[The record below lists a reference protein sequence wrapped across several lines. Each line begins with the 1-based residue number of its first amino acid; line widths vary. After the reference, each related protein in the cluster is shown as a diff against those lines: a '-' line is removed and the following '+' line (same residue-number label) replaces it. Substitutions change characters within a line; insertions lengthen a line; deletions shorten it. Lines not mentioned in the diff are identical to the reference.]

1 MAQGIRSITEYE
13 NFEIEEASVQFIN
26 ANGTTENATAF
37 GCIGSLTVEPEI
49 EEIVK
54 NCGRTQIAATSKTKY
69 LNVTI
74 EAHLKVGVAEQIFG
88 LDNTGLKEGVYG
100 LSVSAV
106 KKDFIFT
113 AVVYDMTRNV
123 KKLIAFPLVSNV
135 SGFSLNLD
143 NSATEVQTMSLDF
156 RAMKDSNNMFY
167 YEAYESEITDN
178 DVKTQWLT
186 NFNPELV
193 LVDEG

>member
-1 MAQGIRSITEYE
+1 MAQAINTITEYE
-13 NFEIEEASVQFIN
+13 NFEIEEASVQFIGS
-26 ANGTTENATAF
+26 NGTTENAIAF
-37 GCIGSLTVEPEI
+37 GCIGSLTVEPEV

-54 NCGRTQIAATSKTKY
+54 NCGRTQISATSKTKY

-74 EAHLKVGVAEQIFG
+74 EAHLKRGVAEKVFG
-88 LDNTGLKEGVYG
+88 LDSTGLKEGVYG
-100 LSVSAV
+100 LSASAV

-113 AVVYDMTRNV
+113 AVVYDMTRAI

>member
-1 MAQGIRSITEYE
+1 MAQAINTITEYE
-13 NFEIEEASVQFIN
+13 NFEIEEASVQFLGS
-26 ANGTTENATAF
+26 NGTPENAIAF
-37 GCIGSLTVEPEI
+37 GCIGSLTVEPEV

-54 NCGRTQIAATSKTKY
+54 NCGRTQISATSKTKY

-74 EAHLKVGVAEQIFG
+74 EAHLKRGVAEKVFG
-88 LDNTGLKEGVYG
+88 LDSTGLKEGVYG
-100 LSVSAV
+100 LSASAV

-113 AVVYDMTRNV
+113 AVVYDMTRAI

-178 DVKTQWLT
+178 DVKTKWLT
-186 NFNPELV
+186 EFSPNLV
-193 LVDEG
+193 KVASA

>member
-1 MAQGIRSITEYE
+1 MITEYE
-13 NFEIEEASVQFIN
+13 NFEIEEASVQFIGS
-26 ANGTTENATAF
+26 NGTTENATAF
-37 GCIGSLTVEPEI
+37 GCIGSLTVEPEV

-54 NCGRTQIAATSKTKY
+54 NCGRTQISATSKTKY
-69 LNVTI
+69 LNVNI
-74 EAHLKVGVAEQIFG
+74 EAHLKRGVAQKIFG
-88 LDNTGLKEGVYG
+88 LENTDLKEGVYG
-100 LSVSAV
+100 LSANAV

-167 YEAYESEITDN
+167 YEAYESEITDTT
-178 DVKTQWLT
+178 VKNTWLT
-186 NFNPELV
+186 QFSPNLV
-193 LVDEG
+193 KVDLG

>member
-1 MAQGIRSITEYE
+1 MITEYE
-13 NFEIEEASVQFIN
+13 NFEIEEASVQFIGS
-26 ANGTTENATAF
+26 NGTTENATAF
-37 GCIGSLTVEPEI
+37 GCIGSLTVEPEV

-54 NCGRTQIAATSKTKY
+54 NCGRTQISATSKTKY

-74 EAHLKVGVAEQIFG
+74 EAHLKRGVAQKIFG
-88 LDNTGLKEGVYG
+88 LENTDLKEGVYG
-100 LSVSAV
+100 LSANAV

-167 YEAYESEITDN
+167 YEAYESEITDTT
-178 DVKTQWLT
+178 VKNTWLT
-186 NFNPELV
+186 QFSPNLVKVEL
-193 LVDEG
+193 G

>member
-1 MAQGIRSITEYE
+1 MITEYE
-13 NFEIEEASVQFIN
+13 NFEIEEASVQFIGS
-26 ANGTTENATAF
+26 NGTTENATAF
-37 GCIGSLTVEPEI
+37 GCIGSLTVEPEV

-54 NCGRTQIAATSKTKY
+54 NCGRTQISATSKTKY

-74 EAHLKVGVAEQIFG
+74 EAHLKRGVAQKIFG
-88 LDNTGLKEGVYG
+88 FENTDLKEGVYG
-100 LSVSAV
+100 LSANSV

-143 NSATEVQTMSLDF
+143 NSATEVQTISLNF

-167 YEAYESEITDN
+167 YEAYESEITDAT
-178 DVKTQWLT
+178 VKNTWLT
-186 NFNPELV
+186 QFSPNLVKVEL
-193 LVDEG
+193 G

>member
-1 MAQGIRSITEYE
+1 MITEYE
-13 NFEIEEASVQFIN
+13 NFEIEEASVQFIGS
-26 ANGTTENATAF
+26 NGTTENATAF
-37 GCIGSLTVEPEI
+37 GCIGSLTVEPEV

-54 NCGRTQIAATSKTKY
+54 NCGRTQISATSKTKY

-74 EAHLKVGVAEQIFG
+74 EAHLKRGVAQKIFG
-88 LDNTGLKEGVYG
+88 LENTDLKEGVYG
-100 LSVSAV
+100 LSANAV

-167 YEAYESEITDN
+167 YEAYESEITDSN
-178 DVKTQWLT
+178 VKTKWLT
-186 NFNPELV
+186 EFSPNLV
-193 LVDEG
+193 KVVSG

>member
-1 MAQGIRSITEYE
+1 MITEYE
-13 NFEIEEASVQFIN
+13 NFEIEEASVQFIGS
-26 ANGTTENATAF
+26 NGKAETATAF
-37 GCIGSLTVEPEI
+37 GCIGNLTVEPET

-54 NCGRTQIAATSKTKY
+54 NCGRTQLSATSKTKY

-74 EAHLKVGVAEQIFG
+74 EAHLKRGVAQKVFG
-88 LDNTGLKEGVYG
+88 LENTGLKEGVYG
-100 LSVSAV
+100 LNANAV
-106 KKDFIFT
+106 KSNFIFT
-113 AVVYDMTRNV
+113 AVVYDMTRAV

-135 SGFSLNLD
+135 SGFSLNID

-178 DVKTQWLT
+178 DVKTKWLT
-186 NFNPELV
+186 EFSPNLV
-193 LVDEG
+193 KVASA